1 MLERLSVNQQAIVG
15 LVAMALIA
23 VATTVGIKAAFG
35 AYDPGYQLTARFDE
49 AGQNLDT
56 QSDVKIRGV
65 NVGTVSGIEVDRD
78 GRATVTLHL
87 DPDTEVPTSS
97 VAAIRPISIFGP
109 KFVDL
114 VPGEGEG
121 EGPYYGDG
129 DQIEQTETAL
139 ELSDVLANANDL
151 LEAIDPED
159 LTVILRT
166 FADGVDGLE
175 VPLGTSITDGQALLD
190 ATIAST
196 GDRRDLLNG
205 MAALSAELADRGETI
220 VALADN
226 SRAPFRTLA
235 TQGDDFAGLLEG
247 TARLASDLAD
257 VLRANRDVLGPATA
271 AGADLSSMT
280 ASQLDGL
287 VAYLGF
293 VNQYG
298 SVIADVIRIPSTS
311 ANYLL
316 ATQQFLLGSDPCR
329 ALVVVPDCRLP
340 TVDPGT
346 QVTDA
351 G

>member
-1 MLERLSVNQQAIVG
+1 MLERLSTNQQAVIG
-15 LVAMALIA
+15 LVAMALIV
-23 VATTVGIKAAFG
+23 VAATFGIKAAFG
-35 AYDPGYQLTARFDE
+35 EYDSGYQLTARFEE

-65 NVGTVSGIEVDRD
+65 NVGTVSGIAVGRD
-78 GRATVTLHL
+78 GRAIVTLHI
-87 DPDTEVPTSS
+87 DPDTDVPTSS
-97 VAAIRPISIFGP
+97 IAAIRPISIFGP

-121 EGPYYGDG
+121 AGPYYEDG
-129 DQIEQTETAL
+129 DEITHTESAL
-139 ELSDVLANANDL
+139 ELSDVLAHANEL
-151 LEAIDPED
+151 LEAVHPED
-159 LTVILRT
+159 LTTILRT

-175 VPLGTSITDGQALLD
+175 GPLASTVEDGQTLLD

-196 GDRRDLLNG
+196 EDRHALLDS
-205 MAALSAELADRGETI
+205 MAALSGELADRGDTI
-220 VALADN
+220 VALAEN

-235 TQGDDFAGLLEG
+235 TQEDDLAGLLDG
-247 TARLASDLAD
+247 TARLSADLAD
-257 VLRANRDVLGPATA
+257 VLDQNRDLLGPATA
-271 AGADLSSMT
+271 SAADLSGMT

-293 VNQYG
+293 VDNYG
-298 SVIADVIRIPSTS
+298 DVISRVIRIPSTS

-340 TVDPGT
+340 TIDPGT